1 MFYLPFGVLGVFDGD
16 GDCFE
21 VVIACCK
28 VVLGSAFDVSIM
40 VDSVESII
48 KVCTEKTVI
57 VQYRVLGS

>member
-1 MFYLPFGVLGVFDGD
+1 VLGVFDGD

-21 VVIACCK
+21 VAIACCN

-48 KVCTEKTVI
+48 EVCTDKTVI
-57 VQYRVLGS
+57 VLYHVLSS